1 MNKTQDLFD
10 GLKNYITHLRVAGFG
25 LTGIAFIVLLVE
37 LGKDDWEKWEGGFI
51 RNMAIFLGLAI
62 ICWILETIAIHRR
75 RHDEIIAA
83 IKEPK
88 TGKEGQHNE

>member
-37 LGKDDWEKWEGGFI
+37 LGKDSYDQWEGGFI

-88 TGKEGQHNE
+88 TGKETE